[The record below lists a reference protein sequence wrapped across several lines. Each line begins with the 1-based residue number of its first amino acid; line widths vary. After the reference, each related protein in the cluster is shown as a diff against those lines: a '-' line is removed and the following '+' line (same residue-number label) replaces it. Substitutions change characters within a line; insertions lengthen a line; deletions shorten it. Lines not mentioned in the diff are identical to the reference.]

1 MKLNKKT
8 VLGQLIVGGFL
19 AMSMPAFAHNHASG
33 AVEMQTITI
42 PGKLVEVGTQ
52 DADPKHNE
60 VVKGFANDLPLITVL
75 RQLTPSGWIV
85 KKSDSKDNPLDTD
98 MMVSWSGGKNWVGTL
113 SDLASTYNLQVV
125 VNWGEKS
132 ITLMKSRTIQ
142 IPKPKEEP
150 MLNVPKTSGLFQL
163 AGMSDNSAPAPAVEP
178 AKTPEVAP
186 YQPVVTPA
194 PKAVEAA
201 PVEQQGFKDP
211 ELRDAKSVEERNAII
226 GRRAEAKDAAEK
238 SVEPVA
244 PVVQEVKPV
253 APVVKTW
260 AKESHK
266 SLKGNVEQWAAEAGY
281 QLVWLGADYP
291 IDMSAQFSGEFD
303 AENGPIHQLSIDY
316 GPDSRVEVPLSFKFY
331 QNKTLVVENW
341 AFEQSGFP
349 QMLKR

>member
-19 AMSMPAFAHNHASG
+19 SMSMPAFAHNHTSG
-33 AVEMQTITI
+33 AVKMQTITI
-42 PGKLVEVGTQ
+42 PGKLVEVGTK

-85 KKSDSKDNPLDTD
+85 KKSDSKDNPLDTN

-150 MLNVPKTSGLFQL
+150 MLNVPKTSGLFKL
-163 AGMSDNSAPAPAVEP
+163 AGMSDHSAPAP
-178 AKTPEVAP
+178 
-186 YQPVVTPA
+186 
-194 PKAVEAA
+194 
-201 PVEQQGFKDP
+201 
-211 ELRDAKSVEERNAII
+211 AKSVEERNAII
-226 GRRAEAKDAAEK
+226 GRRAEAKDAVEK
-238 SVEPVA
+238 SVE
-244 PVVQEVKPV
+244 KV

-291 IDMSAQFSGEFD
+291 IDISAQFSGDFD

-341 AFEQSGFP
+341 AFEQSSFP